1 MEKVSLI
8 IDDQKVEVEK
18 GTSVLEAAK
27 EVGIDVPYLCYH
39 PDLTLHG
46 ACRVCVVEDLD
57 SNSLVASC
65 VTPVTEGMKISTT
78 SMKARRARRRNVVLL
93 LANHPNDCLGCDRN
107 GSCELQDITHSLGI
121 SREDVEEVA
130 GQVRE
135 VPRDEVGPALKRDPN
150 KCILCGRCVRVCEEV
165 QGVSA
170 LQFSNRGFDSIVTT
184 AFDLPQSE
192 INCAN
197 CGQCATVCP
206 VGAITEVS
214 EIKNVWHAL
223 EDDDIHV
230 VAQAAPSIQATIGEE
245 FGYEP
250 GTVVTGKLVAALRKL
265 GFNSV
270 FSTEFT
276 ADLTILEEGSE
287 FLKRFTS
294 NENLPH
300 ITSCC
305 PGWVKYAEHNYPDL
319 LNHLSSAKSPQQMFS
334 ALSKTYYAEK
344 TGIDPEKI
352 YTVSIMPCTA
362 KKFEKEREE
371 INASKFKDTDAVL
384 TTRELA
390 RMIKE
395 VGIQF
400 KALKDDE
407 YDELMGEH
415 TGAATIFGTTGG
427 VAEAAVRTVK
437 EKVTGEELERLN
449 LGFKGVNSAE
459 VEIGDK
465 VVKVAIANG
474 LKNAEKLLDDVR
486 ANKSEYDF
494 IEVMA
499 CPHGC
504 VGGGGQPLPISE
516 EKKVLR
522 GQGLANTDEKSVVRK
537 SHENPMIKKLYEEYL
552 KEPNSELS
560 HQLLHTSYKERAK
573 N

>member
-1 MEKVSLI
+1 MEKVTLT
-8 IDDQKVEVEK
+8 IDEQQVEVEK
-18 GTSVLEAAK
+18 GTTVLEAAK
-27 EVGIDVPYLCYH
+27 EVGIDIPSLCYH

-46 ACRVCVVEDLD
+46 ACRVCVVENLE
-57 SNSLVASC
+57 NEALMASC
-65 VTPVTEGMKISTT
+65 VSPVRDGMEVSTR
-78 SMKARRARRRNVVLL
+78 SMKARRARRRNVELL

-107 GSCELQDITHSLGI
+107 GTCELQNITHSLGI
-121 SREDVEEVA
+121 TREDIEEIS
-130 GQVRE
+130 GEVRE
-135 VPRDEVGPALKRDPN
+135 VPKDDTGPALKRDPN

-214 EIKNVWHAL
+214 EIQKVWNAL
-223 EDDDIHV
+223 EDEDVHV
-230 VAQAAPSIQATIGEE
+230 IAQTAPSIQATIGEE

-250 GTVVTGKLVAALRKL
+250 GTVVTGELVSALRKL
-265 GFNSV
+265 GFDSV

-276 ADLTILEEGSE
+276 ADLTILEEGTE
-287 FLKRFTS
+287 FLERLTENK
-294 NENLPH
+294 NLPH

-305 PGWVKYAEHNYPDL
+305 PGWVKYAEHNYSDL
-319 LNHLSSAKSPQQMFS
+319 LNHLSTAKSPQQMFS
-334 ALSKTYYAEK
+334 ALSKTYYAEN
-344 TGIDPEKI
+344 TDIDPKDI

-362 KKFEKEREE
+362 KKFEKDREE
-371 INASKFKDTDAVL
+371 INASNLKDTDAVL

-395 VGIQF
+395 VGVQF
-400 KALKDDE
+400 ENLNKED
-407 YDELMGEH
+407 YDELMGKH
-415 TGAATIFGTTGG
+415 TGAGTIFGTTGG

-437 EKVTGEELERLN
+437 EKLTGEELERLN
-449 LGFKGVNSAE
+449 LGFKGINEAE

-465 VVKVAIANG
+465 TIKVAIANG
-474 LKNAEKLLDDVR
+474 LRNAERLLDEVR
-486 ANKSEYDF
+486 AGESEYHF

-504 VGGGGQPLPISE
+504 VGGGGQPLPINEKHKQLRSE
-516 EKKVLR
+516 
-522 GQGLANTDEKSVVRK
+522 GLSNTDESSVVRK
-537 SHENPMIKKLYEEYL
+537 SHENPMIKRLYEEYL
-552 KEPNSELS
+552 GEPNSERA
-560 HQLLHTSYKERAK
+560 HELLHTTFIERPK

>member
-1 MEKVSLI
+1 
-8 IDDQKVEVEK
+8 
-18 GTSVLEAAK
+18 
-27 EVGIDVPYLCYH
+27 
-39 PDLTLHG
+39 
-46 ACRVCVVEDLD
+46 VEDLG
-57 SNSLVASC
+57 SNSMVASC
-65 VTPVTEGMKISTT
+65 VTPVTEGMEISTN
-78 SMKARRARRRNVVLL
+78 SMKARRARRRNVTLL

-121 SREDVEEVA
+121 TREDVEEVS
-130 GQVRE
+130 GEVRE
-135 VPRDEVGPALKRDPN
+135 VERDETGPALKRDPN

-214 EIKNVWHAL
+214 EIQKVWHAL
-223 EDDDIHV
+223 EDEDKHV
-230 VAQAAPSIQATIGEE
+230 IAQTAPSIQATIGEE
-245 FGYEP
+245 FGYEA
-250 GTVVTGKLVAALRKL
+250 GSVVTGQLVTALRKL
-265 GFNSV
+265 GFDSV

-276 ADLTILEEGSE
+276 ADLTILEEGAE
-287 FLKRFTS
+287 FLERLTENK
-294 NENLPH
+294 NLPH

-344 TGIDPEKI
+344 SGIDPEKI

-362 KKFEKEREE
+362 KKFEKDRDE
-371 INASKFKDTDAVL
+371 INATELKDTDAVL
-384 TTRELA
+384 TTREIA

-400 KALKDDE
+400 ENLAEDD
-407 YDELMGEH
+407 YDELMGQH
-415 TGAATIFGTTGG
+415 TGASTIFGTTGG

-437 EKVTGEELERLN
+437 EKLTGEELERLD
-449 LGFKGVNSAE
+449 LGFRGINKAE
-459 VEIGDK
+459 VVINDQII
-465 VVKVAIANG
+465 KVAIANG
-474 LKNAEKLLDDVR
+474 LGNAEKLLDEVR
-486 ANKSEYDF
+486 AGESEYHF

-499 CPHGC
+499 CPYGC

-516 EKKVLR
+516 EKKKLR
-522 GQGLANTDEKSVVRK
+522 GQGLSCTDEQSVVRK

-552 KEPNSELS
+552 EEPNSEKA
-560 HQLLHTSYKERAK
+560 HKLLHTTYRERPK